1 MPNAVKHGLDMKL
14 PFALI
19 ALLLMSALARAGDKP
34 VAYDHVTK
42 AGAAV
47 DAIVNAA
54 LAGKYTILPVEDS
67 PAYAD
72 ARALAGTMPRFAK
85 TDSGEVLKGYV
96 LVAYVVTA
104 EGRAADPVVLKSTD
118 ERLSVVALKAMG
130 DWRFTPAKLNGTPIA
145 TTAAQE
151 FKFQDDGPPKGFA
164 TSNLVLYQPNNV
176 LTQRLIDAAP
186 LAAYIKELQASL
198 GDYFASATT
207 PETFQTVVI
216 VRPGKTARVW
226 FISSRRPGNAP
237 EFAALRQKLEAVVPV
252 DIQSGPVAFAIS
264 GKLAGGDSTQ
274 PPADKGFQP
283 PIPQEWRDAA
293 KTLKTPAPMNDDYWN
308 AMWAARQ

>member
-1 MPNAVKHGLDMKL
+1 MKL

-19 ALLLMSALARAGDKP
+19 ALLWLPTLARADKP
-34 VAYDHVTK
+34 VAYDHITK
-42 AGAAV
+42 AGATV

-54 LAGKYTILPVEDS
+54 LGGKYTILPIEDS
-67 PAYAD
+67 PAYTD
-72 ARALAGTMPRFAK
+72 AKALAGTMPRFARA
-85 TDSGEVLKGYV
+85 DSGEVLKGYV

-118 ERLSVVALKAMG
+118 ERLGAIALKAMG
-130 DWRFTPAKLNGTPIA
+130 DWRFTPARLNGTPIA

-164 TSNLVLYQPNNV
+164 TANLVLYQPNNV
-176 LTQRLIDAAP
+176 LTQRLTDAAP
-186 LAAYIKELQASL
+186 LAAYIKELQTIL
-198 GDYFASATT
+198 GDYFAGATT

-216 VRPGKTARVW
+216 VQPDKTARVW
-226 FISSRRPGNAP
+226 FISSRRPGNTP
-237 EFAALRQKLEAVVPV
+237 ECTALRQKLEAVAPV
-252 DIQSGPVAFAIS
+252 DVRGGPVAFAIS

-274 PPADKGFQP
+274 PTAGKGFQL